1 MLLPALLTV
10 IMLAI
15 TVGLG
20 TWQLQRLAWKTALLA
35 EIDRGEAMA
44 PIGLLDRPE
53 AFRKVSVS
61 GTFLPVTARYGAEL
75 RPLPTGALIGSQVL
89 GVLQRPGAAPILVDR
104 GWAPGN
110 VVVPSPDGAVQLVG
124 YIRPPDH
131 ASWTSVSDTPAQ
143 RLFYTLDPLVIGN
156 VLGQPDVA
164 PYTLVVL
171 GPAAPGIYPDP
182 AATLPRPPNDHLT
195 YAITW
200 FGLAAALLAVFA
212 VYVRQALRE
221 RRVQA

>member
-1 MLLPALLTV
+1 MLT
-10 IMLAI
+10 I

-20 TWQLQRLAWKTALLA
+20 TWQVQRLAWKTALLH
-35 EIDRGEAMA
+35 EIDRGEAL
-44 PIGLLDRPE
+44 PPVPLPDQPE
-53 AFRKVSVS
+53 AFRRVSVR

-104 GWAPGN
+104 GWAPADADTPAPGG
-110 VVVPSPDGAVQLVG
+110 PVQLVG
-124 YIRPPDH
+124 YVRPGDH
-131 ASWTSVSDTPAQ
+131 AVWTSVSDTPDKH
-143 RLFYTLDPLVIGN
+143 LFYTLDPAVIGTA
-156 VLGQPDVA
+156 LGQPGVA

-171 GPAAPGIYPDP
+171 GPSEPGTYPDP

-212 VYVRQALRE
+212 VYARQALRE
-221 RRVQA
+221 RRMQA